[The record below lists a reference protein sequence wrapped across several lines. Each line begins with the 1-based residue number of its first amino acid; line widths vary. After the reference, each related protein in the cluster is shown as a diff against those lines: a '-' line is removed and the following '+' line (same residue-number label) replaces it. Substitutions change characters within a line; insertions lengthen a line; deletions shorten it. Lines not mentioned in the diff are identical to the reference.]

1 MDRLSEE
8 QYRQLNE
15 LAQEEVVCNTVPAIL
30 QNENVLMDLYQT
42 KPTLFEKIK
51 NFLKDFID
59 AVRGT
64 GKDLSRT
71 RAFQQMEGLKK
82 DTAALEDIYNR
93 MVKMAENGAQQ
104 RQAEKT
110 SFSVKEENEHYD
122 HSKPFIQQVDDLL
135 EGKVPK
141 DDALLIGGTPDV
153 LQKIGFSNLPLTM
166 NAEHIKS
173 MNRDTEHALSRA
185 FMEQLPELIKN
196 PLAVIESKTNQ
207 EGSTVILL
215 NAVVNGKP
223 YIAPAYITTTSMQNG
238 LKIDSNNIATVFRK
252 GNAITRMLTDAIQK
266 ENAGKTGVQSVKKGR
281 KSRPFLI

>member
-1 MDRLSEE
+1 
-8 QYRQLNE
+8 
-15 LAQEEVVCNTVPAIL
+15 
-30 QNENVLMDLYQT
+30 
-42 KPTLFEKIK
+42 
-51 NFLKDFID
+51 
-59 AVRGT
+59 
-64 GKDLSRT
+64 
-71 RAFQQMEGLKK
+71 MEGLAK

-93 MVKMAENGAQQ
+93 MVQMAENGAQE

-266 ENAGKTGVQSVKKGR
+266 ENAGETSVYYWKKNRG
-281 KSRPFLI
+281 S